1 MGTKRRQTFGVAL
14 LGLLLGAALGLLAGW
29 VAWPA
34 RYDSVT
40 PDLLA
45 AGYQTEYASLIAAD
59 YARTTNLDLAR
70 NRLARLGPAAITVLG
85 RAAATNPA
93 AARLL
98 AELDAAGPANATEP
112 PTTAAPAD

>member
-1 MGTKRRQTFGVAL
+1 MGMRGRRTIGIAL

-29 VAWPA
+29 VGWPT

-45 AGYQTEYASLIAAD
+45 ADYQTEYANLIAAD
-59 YARTTNLDLAR
+59 YARSADLDLAR

-85 RAAATNPA
+85 RAAATDAA

-98 AELDAAGPANATEP
+98 TDLDVANATELATAT
-112 PTTAAPAD
+112 PTD